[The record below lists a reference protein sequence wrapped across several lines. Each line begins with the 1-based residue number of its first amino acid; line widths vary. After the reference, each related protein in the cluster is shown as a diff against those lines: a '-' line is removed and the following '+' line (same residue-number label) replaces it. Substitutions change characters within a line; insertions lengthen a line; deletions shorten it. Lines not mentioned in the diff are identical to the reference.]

1 MKSAQL
7 ARRIFYSFVE
17 SGKDSLVPS
26 DIAKFFATQEDAD
39 DAFSLF
45 DKDGNGDA
53 TRDEVEMVCN
63 TATSPVVI

>member
-1 MKSAQL
+1 M
-7 ARRIFYSFVE
+7 
-17 SGKDSLVPS
+17 PS
-26 DIAKFFATQEDAD
+26 DIAKFFATREDAD

-63 TATSPVVI
+63 TKTSLVVISSFES